1 MYIRKERVSEVQ
13 RHTSVLAVTFA
24 RRWLAQFQVVA
35 GLQGQLRI
43 MVLPWVGRVP
53 SAVGIEFPAC
63 PPLRQGEQTGNHEC
77 SVYKMELH
85 CMDLGVRLLP
95 PSQLREPPFCAFLV
109 PK

>member
-35 GLQGQLRI
+35 GLQGQLRV

-63 PPLRQGEQTGNHEC
+63 PPL
-77 SVYKMELH
+77 SI
-85 CMDLGVRLLP
+85 
-95 PSQLREPPFCAFLV
+95 QLCLILCNPLDHSSLSPAES
-109 PK
+109 